1 MHASLIL
8 IRGVNQQAAP
18 SIPYNDAMNSFA
30 RLCDGIAATPK
41 KSEKVRLAAAFFRAA
56 GVDEASVAA
65 LFLAGRVYPR
75 RSERVLGVGG
85 HLLVRAVLKISGWN
99 EVQFAEV
106 YRRHGDLGAAADDIL
121 QAHASPSGVGLREI
135 EEWFLDLSTERRTDG
150 KLQKLEEMLRRL
162 SAAEVKYVLK
172 IATGELRIGMKE
184 SLVEDA
190 IAQAYR
196 QPAALVQRA
205 NMLSGDLSEVVRLA
219 AGGKLTAAGL
229 QLFRPVSVM
238 LANPADD
245 ATELVASFPTGAIAE
260 DKYDGIRAQV
270 HKQGAHVEFYS
281 RTLDRITEFPE
292 LAEPFRRI
300 PGDFI
305 LDGEILAWRDDR
317 ALPFS
322 LLQPRLGRNQFDL
335 FATADAPII
344 FMAFDI
350 LHRDG
355 QSLLE
360 VPLSERRS
368 QLESVASNSELR
380 LAQSVN
386 CETASQYEEAFRKA
400 LLRGNEGLI
409 VKARDSL
416 YFPGRRG
423 RYWLK
428 WKKPLATLDVVVTA
442 VEYGHGKRHGVL
454 SDYTFAI
461 REGEKLLEI
470 GKAYSG
476 LTDQEIRE
484 LTDYFLQNISGR
496 EGGKLQVQPTV
507 VLEVAFNNMQKSRRH
522 ESGFALRFPR
532 IVRLRPD
539 KTPAEIDTLD
549 SVKTIFER
557 QNQAAAAGN

>member
-1 MHASLIL
+1 M
-8 IRGVNQQAAP
+8 
-18 SIPYNDAMNSFA
+18 
-30 RLCDGIAATPK
+30 
-41 KSEKVRLAAAFFRAA
+41 
-56 GVDEASVAA
+56 AA
-65 LFLAGRVYPR
+65 LFLAGSVYPR
-75 RSERVLGVGG
+75 RSERVLGVGSS
-85 HLLVRAVLKISGWN
+85 LLVRAVLKVSGWS

-121 QAHASPSGVGLREI
+121 QAHSSPSGVGLHEI
-135 EEWFLDLSTERRTDG
+135 EAWFLELSTERRMDT

-162 SAAEVKYVLK
+162 SALEVKYVLK

-184 SLVEDA
+184 SLVEEA
-190 IAQAYR
+190 VACAYK
-196 QPAALVQRA
+196 QPLALVQRA
-205 NMLSGDLSEVVRLA
+205 NMLSGDISEVVSLA
-219 AGGKLTAAGL
+219 AEGKLTTAEL
-229 QLFRPVSVM
+229 QLFRPISVM
-238 LANPADD
+238 LANPAED
-245 ATELVASFPTGAIAE
+245 ALELTASFPGGAIAE

-270 HKQGAHVEFYS
+270 HKQGARVEFYS

-292 LAEPFRRI
+292 LASTFRRI
-300 PGDFI
+300 SGDFI
-305 LDGEILAWRDDR
+305 LDGEILAWRDGR

-322 LLQPRLGRNQFDL
+322 TLQPRLGRNQFDL

-350 LHRDG
+350 LQKDG
-355 QSLLE
+355 HSLLE
-360 VPLSERRS
+360 VPLSERRH
-368 QLESVASNSELR
+368 QLESLASKNGDSELR
-380 LAQSVN
+380 LAQSVF
-386 CETASQYEEAFRKA
+386 CETPGQYNEAFEGA
-400 LLRGNEGLI
+400 LRRGNEGLI
-409 VKARDSL
+409 VKATGSL
-416 YFPGRRG
+416 YLPGRRG

-461 REGEKLLEI
+461 RDGEKLLDI

-476 LTDQEIRE
+476 LTDSEIRE
-484 LTDYFLQNISGR
+484 LTDCFLQNTSGR
-496 EGGKLQVQPTV
+496 EGGKLQVHPTV

-549 SVKTIFER
+549 TVKKIFER
-557 QNQAAAAGN
+557 QSQAAAG